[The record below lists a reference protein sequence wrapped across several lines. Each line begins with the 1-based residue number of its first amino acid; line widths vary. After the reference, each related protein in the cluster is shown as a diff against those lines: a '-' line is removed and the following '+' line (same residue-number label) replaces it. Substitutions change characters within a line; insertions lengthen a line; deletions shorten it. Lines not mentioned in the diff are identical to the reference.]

1 MEINSKMFKI
11 LQIIIQQELE
21 RLTEYL
27 KVKLILKIQNFRPKL
42 EIITKLK
49 KRIALGL
56 AFLVMKTSKN
66 IESLFQEVRS
76 NMMIYYY

>member
-1 MEINSKMFKI
+1 MFKI